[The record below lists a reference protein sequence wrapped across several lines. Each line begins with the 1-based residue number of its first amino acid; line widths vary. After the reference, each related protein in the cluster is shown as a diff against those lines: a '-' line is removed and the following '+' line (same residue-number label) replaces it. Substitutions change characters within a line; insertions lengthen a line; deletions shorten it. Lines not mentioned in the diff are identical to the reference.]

1 MQKPSTPTKTTYVK
15 FLHSPCNGVHP
26 LPLKD
31 IDVATR
37 TAIARISNIIRL
49 LADHFVPLT
58 DTRLLE
64 AYDWVIEQEVDTK
77 DLVHGDVGDT
87 LVAMVGNDR

>member
-1 MQKPSTPTKTTYVK
+1 M
-15 FLHSPCNGVHP
+15 LHGNGVHIHS
-26 LPLKD
+26 LED

-37 TAIARISNIIRL
+37 TAIARTSNIIRV
-49 LADHFVPLT
+49 LANHFVPLT

-77 DLVHGDVGDT
+77 NLILGDVGDA
-87 LVAMVGNDR
+87 LVAAVGSDR